1 MRYDER
7 DMDAERPD
15 EQGPRAVT
23 VRDLKAYGYSVAIT
37 IALIS
42 LGTSVLFGSPS
53 LSLSQQTRLYDYVA
67 PVIVLV
73 VGVAAIAALLKNL
86 VPVEKFEKLM
96 VPVGSVVFLATFGY
110 WLLAGPEFRTVTDI
124 EAWYWLIA
132 SLWSTSFLAYSFKH
146 ALVFNIS
153 MATVRLGLILLSTW
167 LKSPPD
173 ELDENMIRI
182 VESNLHLAA
191 TLTLVAVLGY
201 IKEQWVSVESEAV
214 SLRTMAHIDGLTG
227 VSNRRR
233 TAEILAAC
241 LDPRYMACAV
251 VMFDLDDFKRI
262 NDQFGHE
269 AGDQVLRRVGTLAR
283 GYVRP
288 ERLARRG
295 REARAGL
302 LRGVGQRDEIPLEQT
317 RFAAGGRRPVQ
328 TVLHGVQHGGDAN
341 SRFAPAPQRG
351 YELLPSG
358 LVVQARR
365 GGELTRDG
373 ALVLHGVAV
382 DDEAGVDAVP
392 QQPQVQ
398 QRPCG
403 QRRDGGGAAAEQGVA
418 VVDVGLQRR
427 GQHHPPLVRGRDAHL
442 HRPAQRDVAVKI
454 LLQLLRRHECSSC
467 IV

>member
-1 MRYDER
+1 
-7 DMDAERPD
+7 MDAERPD

-227 VSNRRR
+227 VYNRRR

-288 ERLARRG
+288 TDRVGRWGGEEFLMVLPNTTLAEASRMAEGFRRLL
-295 REARAGL
+295 EARNTFN
-302 LRGVGQRDEIPLEQT
+302 GVTITASFGVAEWRPGETLEQFVG
-317 RFAAGGRRPVQ
+317 RADQAMYAAKVYGK
-328 TVLHGVQHGGDAN
+328 N
-341 SRFAPAPQRG
+341 
-351 YELLPSG
+351 
-358 LVVQARR
+358 VVFKTYN
-365 GGELTRDG
+365 GS
-373 ALVLHGVAV
+373 
-382 DDEAGVDAVP
+382 
-392 QQPQVQ
+392 
-398 QRPCG
+398 
-403 QRRDGGGAAAEQGVA
+403 AE
-418 VVDVGLQRR
+418 
-427 GQHHPPLVRGRDAHL
+427 PHL
-442 HRPAQRDVAVKI
+442 SA
-454 LLQLLRRHECSSC
+454 
-467 IV
+467 

>member
-15 EQGPRAVT
+15 EPRPRAVT

-182 VESNLHLAA
+182 VESSLHLAA

-227 VSNRRR
+227 VYNRRR

-288 ERLARRG
+288 TDRVGRWGGEEFLMVLPNTTLAEASRMAEASDVSWKPATRSMASRLRPASAWPSGGPAKRWNSSWAGPTRRCTRPKPTERTWSLRPTTARRN
-295 REARAGL
+295 R
-302 LRGVGQRDEIPLEQT
+302 I
-317 RFAAGGRRPVQ
+317 
-328 TVLHGVQHGGDAN
+328 
-341 SRFAPAPQRG
+341 
-351 YELLPSG
+351 
-358 LVVQARR
+358 
-365 GGELTRDG
+365 
-373 ALVLHGVAV
+373 
-382 DDEAGVDAVP
+382 
-392 QQPQVQ
+392 
-398 QRPCG
+398 
-403 QRRDGGGAAAEQGVA
+403 
-418 VVDVGLQRR
+418 
-427 GQHHPPLVRGRDAHL
+427 
-442 HRPAQRDVAVKI
+442 
-454 LLQLLRRHECSSC
+454 
-467 IV
+467 

>member
-15 EQGPRAVT
+15 EPRPRAVT

-182 VESNLHLAA
+182 VESSLHLAA

-227 VSNRRR
+227 VYNRRR

-251 VMFDLDDFKRI
+251 VMFDLDGFKRI

-288 ERLARRG
+288 TDRVGRWGGEEFLMVLPNTTLAEASRMAEGFRRLL
-295 REARAGL
+295 EARNTFN
-302 LRGVGQRDEIPLEQT
+302 GVTITASFGVAEWRPGETLEQFVG
-317 RFAAGGRRPVQ
+317 RADQAMYAAKAYGK
-328 TVLHGVQHGGDAN
+328 N
-341 SRFAPAPQRG
+341 
-351 YELLPSG
+351 
-358 LVVQARR
+358 VVFKTYN
-365 GGELTRDG
+365 GS
-373 ALVLHGVAV
+373 
-382 DDEAGVDAVP
+382 
-392 QQPQVQ
+392 
-398 QRPCG
+398 
-403 QRRDGGGAAAEQGVA
+403 AE
-418 VVDVGLQRR
+418 
-427 GQHHPPLVRGRDAHL
+427 PHL
-442 HRPAQRDVAVKI
+442 SA
-454 LLQLLRRHECSSC
+454 
-467 IV
+467 